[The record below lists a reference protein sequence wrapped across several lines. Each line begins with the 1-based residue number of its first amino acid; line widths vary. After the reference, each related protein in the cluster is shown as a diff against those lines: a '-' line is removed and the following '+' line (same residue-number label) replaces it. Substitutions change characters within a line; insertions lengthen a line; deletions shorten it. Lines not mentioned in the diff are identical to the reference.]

1 MASPRPI
8 IRQLVFFLLA
18 VMLPSAVLLSFGV
31 VLLRQETELNE
42 RRLEEPRATFFSIPS
57 VCSLPAPTDLRSRS

>member
-42 RRLEEPRATFFSIPS
+42 PRATLLYLNRLTGAS
-57 VCSLPAPTDLRSRS
+57 CSPPLSDH